1 MFVMNVCTGEC
12 EVRAFRFP
20 TRLLLSWVPTR
31 PMHVRV
37 VYYDLSKMD
46 VMMMFVMNVCTGEC
60 EVRAFRFP
68 TRLLL
73 SWVPTRPTH
82 PWSMPYIVSSSIV
95 LRSAIARSQTFRLFA
110 DSSAFSRSSLA
121 RAEGSIISITR
132 YCQR

>member
-1 MFVMNVCTGEC
+1 MGACTRGDSGGARGRRQSILDGLRSADTGMSDDGVTPYVLASVKCAHFV
-12 EVRAFRFP
+12 
-20 TRLLLSWVPTR
+20 SQ
-31 PMHVRV
+31 
-37 VYYDLSKMD
+37 
-46 VMMMFVMNVCTGEC
+46 
-60 EVRAFRFP
+60 

-95 LRSAIARSQTFRLFA
+95 LRSAIAPSHTFRLFA